1 MGEKRRGQVM
11 RWTDGTRFCVSR
23 GFWLASVCD
32 YRLCLCEDEAF
43 ENEFWFVGLWEQ
55 DMVICP
61 HAAFIRVA
69 RNKGSL
75 DWVVTVLSGR
85 RWSGSI

>member
-1 MGEKRRGQVM
+1 MGP
-11 RWTDGTRFCVSR
+11 
-23 GFWLASVCD
+23 GFECREAFGWRLSVTTEPA
-32 YRLCLCEDEAF
+32 CLCEDEAF
-43 ENEFWFVGLWEQ
+43 EEEFWVVGVWGRN
-55 DMVICP
+55 MVIYP

-75 DWVVTVLSGR
+75 DWLDWVVTVRSGR